1 MSNIL
6 KAHGQLIYQMTKREI
21 SSRYRGS
28 ALGIIWPFL
37 TPLFMLIVYTFV
49 FSVVF
54 KAKWGVLRNLNHSLR

>member
-1 MSNIL
+1 
-6 KAHGQLIYQMTKREI
+6 MTKREI

-49 FSVVF
+49 FSVV
-54 KAKWGVLRNLNHSLR
+54 